1 MKIINLLDK
10 DVTVVTD
17 NGKTIQIKKDSGLD
31 TPKIDKK
38 SIKLPENMPLGKNWE
53 LPIYHETQGRV
64 LNLPSEEK
72 EVFYLVDRE
81 VARACRRGDICY
93 LGDTIKRKGK
103 VIGHKGLVFSV
114 VRAAL
119 ADFMYG

>member
-10 DVTVVTD
+10 DLTVVMD
-17 NGKTIQIKKDSGLD
+17 NGKTIQLKKDSSLD

-64 LNLPSEEK
+64 LNLPAEEK

-93 LGDTIKRKGK
+93 PGAVLKRKGK